1 MSPDKQIAA
10 FICGKLS
17 GLAGDLFF
25 RQCDVIDQDSRSG
38 RNLDRTVPGDIFRI
52 INFPVI
58 KKKIEW
64 RLCIF
69 QSQRLGVRAAVGA
82 IPVFNVVL
90 HLIRRSGIGIFS
102 QTVCRDAAIFVTL
115 LQGA

>member
-58 KKKIEW
+58 KK
-64 RLCIF
+64 R
-69 QSQRLGVRAAVGA
+69 
-82 IPVFNVVL
+82 
-90 HLIRRSGIGIFS
+90 
-102 QTVCRDAAIFVTL
+102 
-115 LQGA
+115 